1 MPGINEEDYFLSDA
15 KSGWTHWTLL
25 SGDAS
30 FWDLGLI
37 SSKNKWPKVI
47 GTVTSAQKKMKKKEW
62 CAFSFFSFGWATGW
76 KVRLDSDPGLEE
88 MNAMNFTRL

>member
-1 MPGINEEDYFLSDA
+1 MPRINEEDYFLSDA

-47 GTVTSAQKKMKKKEW
+47 GTVTSAHS
-62 CAFSFFSFGWATGW
+62 AFSFFSFGWATGW